1 MTGDKALRGVDP
13 VRLEPWL
20 AARLPDAQPPFRY
33 TLIAGGHSN
42 LTFQVSD
49 AAGQCWVLRRPPI
62 GASGVGAHDMA
73 REHRIQ
79 RALAGSD
86 VPIAPMVTLCTDPAV
101 NDSPFYI
108 MDFVDGV
115 VVDRPSRVLA
125 TLPGRAERTVAAN
138 SLVDAL
144 AAMHRTDLQQVGL
157 ADLGRSA
164 DYVAR
169 QLRRMR
175 KVWDETKTRELPRIE
190 SVGEALSRFIPAE
203 TRTSLLHCDFRLGNV
218 MLDRLSHKV
227 SAVLDWEL
235 AALGDPR
242 VDLAFLLCSW
252 DQPDDPSPGVW
263 MEEAPTRAGGFPSRD
278 ELVARYAANS
288 GMGEAAV
295 QDIDY
300 FCGLAY
306 WRIAIIAEGIKRRY
320 MSGAMGKDAD
330 MDAIERRIHAR
341 AEFAAHYLDRAQ
353 RQRAV

>member
-1 MTGDKALRGVDP
+1 MTGEKALRGVDP
-13 VRLEPWL
+13 LRLEPWL
-20 AARLPDAQPPFRY
+20 AARLPDAQAPFEY
-33 TLIAGGHSN
+33 ALIAGGHSN

-49 AAGQCWVLRRPPI
+49 AAGQRWVLRRPPI

-79 RALAGSD
+79 QALARSD
-86 VPIAPMVTLCTDPAV
+86 VPIASMVALCTDPV
-101 NDSPFYI
+101 INDAPFYI

-115 VVDRPSRVLA
+115 VVDRPSRVQ
-125 TLPGRAERTVAAN
+125 TWLPDREQRSAAAD
-138 SLVDAL
+138 SLVDAM
-144 AAMHRTDLQQVGL
+144 AAMHRVDLQQVGL
-157 ADLGRSA
+157 SVLGRSG

-175 KVWDETKTRELPRIE
+175 KVWDDTKTRELPLIE
-190 SVGEALSRFIPAE
+190 SVGETLSRFIPAE
-203 TRTSLLHCDFRLGNV
+203 NRTSLLHGDFRLGNV
-218 MLDRLSHKV
+218 MLDKRTHRV

-235 AALGDPR
+235 AALGDAR

-278 ELVARYAANS
+278 TLVVRYATQS
-288 GMGEAAV
+288 GMGEDAV
-295 QDIDY
+295 RDIDY
-300 FCGLAY
+300 FCALAY

-320 MSGAMGKDAD
+320 LSGAMCKDAD

-341 AEFAAHYLDRAQ
+341 AERAAHYLDLAQ
-353 RQRAV
+353 RRRGA